1 MKTFSFLSE
10 IYNKSN
16 QVAQTEAQY
25 LTAATTCKSL
35 FEQKM
40 KDYGCA
46 WRILRPTSLT
56 DQIFIKAQR
65 IRTLQQLETKKV
77 DEGEVPEFIG
87 IVNYS
92 IMALIQLELG
102 AAEQPDLSSEEVMV
116 HYNKHAA
123 ATKGLD
129 GAKESRLWR
138 GMARHARKLPNRF
151 DSTEAVARK
160 TN

>member
-25 LTAATTCKSL
+25 LNAAATCKSL

-77 DEGEVPEFIG
+77 DESEVSEFIG

-92 IMALIQLELG
+92 IMELIQLELG
-102 AAEQPDLSSEEVMV
+102 AAEQPDMSSEEVMTE
-116 HYNKHAA
+116 YNKHAS
-123 ATKGLD
+123 ATK
-129 GAKESRLWR
+129 
-138 GMARHARKLPNRF
+138 
-151 DSTEAVARK
+151 AVSYTHLRAHE
-160 TN
+160 TS

>member
-25 LTAATTCKSL
+25 LTAVTTCKSL

-77 DEGEVPEFIG
+77 DEGE
-87 IVNYS
+87 
-92 IMALIQLELG
+92 ALSLL
-102 AAEQPDLSSEEVMV
+102 AL
-116 HYNKHAA
+116 
-123 ATKGLD
+123 
-129 GAKESRLWR
+129 
-138 GMARHARKLPNRF
+138 
-151 DSTEAVARK
+151 
-160 TN
+160 

>member
-25 LTAATTCKSL
+25 LKAATTCKSL

-77 DEGEVPEFIG
+77 DEGEVSEFIG

-102 AAEQPDLSSEEVMV
+102 AAEQPDMSSQEVMTE
-116 HYNKHAA
+116 YNKHAA
-123 ATKGLD
+123 ATKALHR
-129 GAKESRLWR
+129 SHIHR
-138 GMARHARKLPNRF
+138 RKKTR
-151 DSTEAVARK
+151 STEEIERGQDEGE
-160 TN
+160 